1 MSTSEKLLP
10 EIDEVNAEIFALT
23 RQLSHEHNDEAGH
36 LQHFADWCTGVF
48 ANPTFSLFL
57 TGGIL
62 VWMLINFCIYWFHLS
77 SIDPAPF
84 VWLTGAIT
92 TLSLYCVVLVLST
105 QRRGEKL
112 MSRLERLSVEMAVI
126 SDEKISKAIELLENA
141 RRLSEGAESERD
153 SEADRLSQ
161 PVDHAVISRAIKD
174 VWIREPLCQHG
185 ESHYSQVR
193 LQRLLS

>member
-1 MSTSEKLLP
+1 MSTSDKLLP
-10 EIDEVNAEIFALT
+10 EINEPNAEVLALT
-23 RQLSHEHNDEAGH
+23 RQLSHEHNDEAGR
-36 LQHFADWCTGVF
+36 LQHLVDWCTGVF

-57 TGGIL
+57 TGLIL
-62 VWMLINFCIYWFHLS
+62 LWMLLNLCIYWFRLS

-126 SDEKISKAIELLENA
+126 GDEKISKVIELLENA
-141 RRLSEGAESERD
+141 RRLREGSESERD
-153 SEADRLSQ
+153 VEADRLSK
-161 PVDHAVISRAIKD
+161 PIDHAAISRAIKD
-174 VWIREPLCQHG
+174 I
-185 ESHYSQVR
+185 
-193 LQRLLS
+193 